1 MVTRLLKRSAKTL
14 RRFSDG
20 QALIEFTLILPFLL
34 ILVGGAVDWG
44 MAFFTSHIAQN
55 AAREGARIAVTLPN
69 LTSDDSRVTSAVQP
83 KIPDVNLFSDFTVSN
98 TAPAG
103 TTCGEEV
110 TVTIDG
116 SYNFTFLRLIGL
128 NSLPLSRS
136 TTMRYEHQEICK

>member
-1 MVTRLLKRSAKTL
+1 MAARLLKTYSKPLTRSSK
-14 RRFSDG
+14 G

-34 ILVGGAVDWG
+34 LLVGGAVDWG

-69 LTSDDSRVTSAVQP
+69 LTSDDARVTSAVQP
-83 KIPDVNLFSDFTVSN
+83 KIPDINLFSNFTVSN

-110 TVTIDG
+110 TVTVDG
-116 SYNFTFLRLIGL
+116 SYNFTFLRLMGV

-136 TTMRYEHQEICK
+136 TTMRYEHQAICK